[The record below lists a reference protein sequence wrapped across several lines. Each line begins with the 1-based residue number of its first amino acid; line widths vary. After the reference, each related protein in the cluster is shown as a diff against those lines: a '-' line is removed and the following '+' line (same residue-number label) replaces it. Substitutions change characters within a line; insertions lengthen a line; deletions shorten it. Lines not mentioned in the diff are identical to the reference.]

1 MTTAAL
7 MPNQTSQTWWRE
19 PYIWLVIGGPLVVV
33 CAAIATAAI
42 AFKGQD
48 PVLDKNNAQQAEM
61 MKRLI
66 EAKATKEEM
75 ARMQP
80 AMQGRNHAASP
91 LLPKPVNDR

>member
-1 MTTAAL
+1 MNTATL
-7 MPNQTSQTWWRE
+7 MQNRTSTTWWRE
-19 PYIWLVIGGPLVVV
+19 PYIWLVIGGPLVVIF
-33 CAAIATAAI
+33 AAIATAVI

-48 PVLDKNNAQQAEM
+48 PVLEKGNVQQAEM

-66 EAKATKEEM
+66 AAKASKEEI

-91 LLPKPVNDR
+91 LVPDTGSSK